1 MSKRYLGRLCALT
14 MVAGLVAAGC
24 GGSSDSGSTG
34 GSGSAGGGS
43 SAKKLRIAIVPK
55 VIGIPYYAA
64 VEKGVKE
71 ADAELADVEV
81 IWTGAKTDQADQQVQ
96 VIQNLINSK
105 VDAIAVAANDP
116 AAIAPV
122 LRQAESRGIKV
133 MSWDGDADV
142 RDIFVQLV
150 DPSAF
155 GAQLADQ
162 MVKQVGETGEVAVVT
177 STFTAPN
184 QKAWLAGIKKQIADK
199 HPGLKIVTTVQSQE
213 DQQLAFKVTKDILKS
228 HPNVKGIFAIT
239 TVALPGAAQAVK
251 SLGKVGDVAV
261 VGNSTPNA
269 IREYFKDDTL
279 KSAVLWNPLDHGYLA
294 VYTAR
299 QLAQAGVK
307 QGQTFKAGRLG
318 SYTPEADDKSLRITL
333 SPPLVFTKSNID
345 DFDF

>member
-1 MSKRYLGRLCALT
+1 

-24 GGSSDSGSTG
+24 GGTSDSGSTG
-34 GSGSAGGGS
+34 GSGGAGGS

-71 ADAELADVEV
+71 ADAELSDVDV

-122 LRQAESRGIKV
+122 LKQAEARGIKV

-155 GAQLADQ
+155 GAELADQ
-162 MVKQVGETGEVAVVT
+162 MAKQVGTTGEVAVVT

-184 QKAWLAGIKKQIADK
+184 QKAWLAGIKQQIAAK
-199 HPGLKIVTTVQSQE
+199 YPGLKIVTTVQSQE

-251 SLGKVGDVAV
+251 SLGKVGKVAV

-269 IREYFKDDTL
+269 IRQYFKDGTL

-299 QLAQAGVK
+299 QLADGAIK

-318 SYTPEADDKSLRITL
+318 SYTPQADDKSLKITL
-333 SPPLVFTKSNID
+333 SPPLVFTKSNIAK
-345 DFDF
+345 FDF